1 MHSSLSNSLK
11 QPLTPAAILIVDD
24 DPEIRSSIAE
34 YLSLAGFSAD
44 SAENA
49 EQTLVILKSKKI
61 DVVITDIIMNGMDGL
76 EMTQYI
82 KKRYDT
88 DIIVITGYTKDYF
101 YEEAIGKGADDF
113 LFKPFKL
120 EELLLRLKRVL
131 KERELTRERDRML
144 EQLKEL
150 AITDGLTKLFNSR
163 HFYHQLETEISRFNR
178 YGRPLSML
186 LIDIDHFKKYNDRN
200 GHLEGDK
207 VLRETAQLIVSCMR
221 TLDSVYRYGGEEFT
235 ALLPETDCSAA
246 VNVAQ
251 RTRETIENNFLS
263 VPEPEK
269 VTVSIGVTG
278 YAVGDSLTEFIR
290 RADKAMYMA
299 KEAGRNCVAHLIR

>member
-1 MHSSLSNSLK
+1 MT
-11 QPLTPAAILIVDD
+11 TPYILIVDD
-24 DPEIRSSIAE
+24 DPEIRNSIAE
-34 YLSLAGFSAD
+34 YLSIAGFSAGI
-44 SAENA
+44 AENA
-49 EQTLVILKSKKI
+49 GQAIVVLKSKKV
-61 DVVITDIIMNGMDGL
+61 DVVITDIVMNGNGMDGL
-76 EMTQYI
+76 EMTQHI

-120 EELLLRLKRVL
+120 EELLLRLRRVL

-178 YGRPLSML
+178 YGRPLSLL
-186 LIDIDHFKKYNDRN
+186 LIDIDHFKQYNDRN

-207 VLRETAQLIVSCMR
+207 ILRETAQLIVSCMR
-221 TLDSVYRYGGEEFT
+221 TLDSAYRYGGEEFT

-251 RTRETIENNFLS
+251 RTRETIENNFRS

-269 VTVSIGVTG
+269 ITVSIGVTG
-278 YAVGDSLTEFIR
+278 YAAGDSLTEFIH

-299 KEAGRNCVAHLIR
+299 KEAGRNCVAHLMR